1 MQKLLLVDD
10 DAQFA
15 EMMLKAVTSF
25 GYEPILAA
33 TGKEALQL
41 YDPKTVELVI
51 TDLLMPDMEGVELI
65 MALRRRNPKVKF
77 IAISGGGRNSAD
89 TYLNVAR
96 KLGALKTLTKPFPL
110 EALRTAISECLTEPR
125 NPSGAQ

>member
-1 MQKLLLVDD
+1 MQKILVVDD
-10 DAQFA
+10 DVQFA
-15 EMMLKAVTSF
+15 GMMQKALTSF

-33 TGKEALQL
+33 TGKQALQH
-41 YDPKTVELVI
+41 YDPQIVDLVI

-96 KLGALKTLTKPFPL
+96 KLGALKTLSKPFPL
-110 EALRTAISECLTEPR
+110 GTLREAISECLGEPQK
-125 NPSGAQ
+125 PTDAP

>member
-1 MQKLLLVDD
+1 MQKILVVDD
-10 DAQFA
+10 DVQFA
-15 EMMLKAVTSF
+15 EMMQKALASF

-33 TGKEALQL
+33 TGKQALQH
-41 YDPKTVELVI
+41 YDPQTVELVI

-96 KLGALKTLTKPFPL
+96 KLGALKTLSKPFPL
-110 EALRTAISECLTEPR
+110 ETLRTAITECLTKSQD
-125 NPSGAQ
+125 PSDAP